1 MLEIKD
7 LLISGFLNRNL
18 IDDSS
23 KSETSENDP
32 EDIPVGQEKS
42 GADAGSAKCRFFL
55 LLYFLVVAHSCCVSF
70 LLLLLECIFPQIFFQ
85 VRSGSGCCMNCLH
98 RYQFLI
104 IARDCFIVR
113 ILDECEMKELGSER

>member
-7 LLISGFLNRNL
+7 LNM

-23 KSETSENDP
+23 KSETSENDS

-55 LLYFLVVAHSCCVSF
+55 LLYFLVVAHSCCVSS
-70 LLLLLECIFPQIFFQ
+70 LLLECRFPQIFFQ

-98 RYQFLI
+98 RYQVLI
-104 IARDCFIVR
+104 INCARLFNR
-113 ILDECEMKELGSER
+113 PNFEFWTKARLEFASER